1 MSDEVDEPKISKR
14 VAVYVRVSSK
24 EQAEMYGV
32 EMQKRALKGLIE
44 SKGCFENSTIP
55 QMVSAGE
62 QYYYEDDI
70 SGATELTER
79 MGFSRLLHDLAVS
92 DKRPFDVVAVYKID
106 RIARSLK
113 VLISSLDIFKK
124 YGIELISASE
134 SIDTSTAFGRAI
146 LNIIGVIAE
155 LERENI
161 SSRTSD
167 GKAVAV
173 DDGVVMGAFA
183 EYGYAKDAKKTRIK
197 FEPEA
202 KYVRRIFFEY
212 VNENL
217 SPELIAQRLTS
228 DGVLSP
234 KASAIHHGK
243 VNAKNTKKNPSNF
256 WTPEAVR
263 KILSN
268 EVYLG
273 VYYYNKTYTDNT
285 IKDKR
290 GRGKQIDIPREK
302 WKLSS
307 VRHKPIIGKKLFALA
322 QQRLEIRRQNLDIS
336 QRKKGDRVYILRGLL
351 ECNHCKDPNDGKR
364 VKWQGNRKETPPKS
378 GNYSYS
384 YICGRRNSTKFANAC
399 GCIPVPAEQ
408 IEKYITQFVR
418 AIILDP
424 QLAYRYQM
432 NMPSTKLHI
441 EKLEERI
448 EDLTNIVNNIPNM
461 RQRLSE
467 EYNVTR
473 DMTQQELKVKF
484 DNLMKYK
491 EDCEKELDRL
501 LDEKNKKEVPYYY
514 IKALDEYKTKY
525 GNSIESVLADKEKA
539 QRLVS
544 SLISKIV
551 VYSRPKKA
559 TEKLAGR
566 AKKGIKQYIPN
577 RIEIVLK
584 LPHELI
590 ANLSVGSEVDKQF
603 GVRTGDL

>member
-1 MSDEVDEPKISKR
+1 M
-14 VAVYVRVSSK
+14 
-24 EQAEMYGV
+24 
-32 EMQKRALKGLIE
+32 
-44 SKGCFENSTIP
+44 
-55 QMVSAGE
+55 
-62 QYYYEDDI
+62 
-70 SGATELTER
+70 
-79 MGFSRLLHDLAVS
+79 
-92 DKRPFDVVAVYKID
+92 
-106 RIARSLK
+106 
-113 VLISSLDIFKK
+113 
-124 YGIELISASE
+124 
-134 SIDTSTAFGRAI
+134 
-146 LNIIGVIAE
+146 
-155 LERENI
+155 
-161 SSRTSD
+161 
-167 GKAVAV
+167 
-173 DDGVVMGAFA
+173 
-183 EYGYAKDAKKTRIK
+183 
-197 FEPEA
+197 
-202 KYVRRIFFEY
+202 
-212 VNENL
+212 L
-217 SPELIAQRLTS
+217 SP
-228 DGVLSP
+228 
-234 KASAIHHGK
+234 
-243 VNAKNTKKNPSNF
+243 
-256 WTPEAVR
+256 
-263 KILSN
+263 
-268 EVYLG
+268 
-273 VYYYNKTYTDNT
+273 
-285 IKDKR
+285 
-290 GRGKQIDIPREK
+290 
-302 WKLSS
+302 
-307 VRHKPIIGKKLFALA
+307 VRHKPIIGKKMFELA
-322 QQRLEIRRQNLDIS
+322 QERLKIRRQNLDIT
-336 QRKKGDRVYILRGLL
+336 QRKTGDSIYILRGLL
-351 ECNHCKDPNDGKR
+351 ECDHCKDPKDGKR

-384 YICGRRNSTKFANAC
+384 YICGRRNSTKFAKAC
-399 GCIPVPAEQ
+399 GCIPIPAEQ

-448 EDLTNIVNNIPNM
+448 EDLTNIINNIPNM

-467 EYNVTR
+467 EYSVTK

-525 GNSIESVLADKEKA
+525 GNSLESVLADKEKA

>member
-1 MSDEVDEPKISKR
+1 MSDEVNEIKVSKR
-14 VAVYVRVSSK
+14 VAIYVRVSSK

-32 EMQKRALKGLIE
+32 AMQKKALKGLIE
-44 SKGCFENSTIP
+44 SKGCYEGSKIP
-55 QMVSAGE
+55 QMVSAGK

-70 SGATELTER
+70 SGATELSER
-79 MGFSRLLHDLAVS
+79 MGFSRLLHDLAAS
-92 DKRPFDVVAVYKID
+92 DVRPFDVVAVYKID

-155 LERENI
+155 LERDNI
-161 SSRTSD
+161 SMRTSD
-167 GKAVAV
+167 GKAMAV

-183 EYGYAKDAKKTRIK
+183 EYGYTKNAKKTRIK

-212 VNENL
+212 VHENL
-217 SPELIAQRLTS
+217 SPEVIAQRLTM

-243 VNAKNTKKNPSNF
+243 VNATNTKKNPSHF

-273 VYYYNKTYTDNT
+273 VYYYNKTYTDNS
-285 IKDKR
+285 IKDKK
-290 GRGKQIDIPREK
+290 GRGKQINIPREK
-302 WKLSS
+302 WLLSP
-307 VRHKPIIGKKLFALA
+307 VRHKPIIGKKLFELA
-322 QQRLEIRRQNLDIS
+322 QERLKIRRQNLDIT
-336 QRKKGDRVYILRGLL
+336 QRKTGDSIYILRGLL
-351 ECNHCKDPNDGKR
+351 ECDHCKDSKDGKR

-384 YICGRRNSTKFANAC
+384 YICGRRNSTKFAKAC
-399 GCIPVPAEQ
+399 GCIPIPAEQ
-408 IEKYITQFVR
+408 IEQYITQFVR

-448 EDLTNIVNNIPNM
+448 EDLTNIINNIPNM

-467 EYNVTR
+467 EYSVTK

-525 GNSIESVLADKEKA
+525 GNSLESVLADKEKA

-559 TEKLAGR
+559 TEKLAGKP
-566 AKKGIKQYIPN
+566 KKGIKQFIPN

-603 GVRTGDL
+603 GVRTDDL